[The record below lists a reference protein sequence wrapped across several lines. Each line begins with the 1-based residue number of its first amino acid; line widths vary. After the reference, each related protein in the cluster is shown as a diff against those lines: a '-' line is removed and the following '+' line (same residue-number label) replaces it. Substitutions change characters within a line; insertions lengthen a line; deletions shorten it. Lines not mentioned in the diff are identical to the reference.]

1 MEYVTETGLKKKTL
15 QELRTET
22 ENGLKQV
29 FGVGFETAVDSPNGL
44 LISQLALANS
54 RLWDLAQEIYS
65 SLDPNQ
71 ATGTALDAR
80 ASFNGVTR
88 KPAEACTVTAML
100 YTEDASATI
109 PAGSIANRQ
118 RGDLDF
124 TLDEAVSIS
133 RASCAELLLDIS
145 DVASGTYT
153 LEFSFGNVSW
163 DTTSST
169 TLASLITTA
178 GGTAEDTT
186 RGLRVTYSG
195 GSVGL
200 TGSIPDGLVV
210 QAGEPGNFT
219 AVSTGLQTCEIG
231 ELDNIP
237 ISVDGWSSVYN
248 YEAGTPGADLESD
261 ASLRIRREAAA
272 KVKRSKAT
280 DPAIEAA
287 LLDVPGVTTARVFSN
302 RGFDTNADGVPGKS
316 FTSLVVGGTDAAVAQ
331 CIYEN
336 QSSGIES
343 WGNTSVNVTDSHGF
357 EQQISFSRPTPKYL
371 WVKFYY
377 HVYDE
382 EAFPGEDA
390 IKTAMVEWAD
400 KQYTLGKDVIPTRIP
415 GGIYDLVAGVGVAM
429 AHVAI
434 TDSPDTVPSSG
445 DYSWEAALAILPF
458 DYAVLEEDRIETIL
472 END

>member
-1 MEYVTETGLKKKTL
+1 MEYVTDTGLKKKTL

-54 RLWDLAQEIYS
+54 RLWDLAQEVYS

-109 PAGSIANRQ
+109 HAGSIANRQ

-124 TLDEAVSIS
+124 TLDEAVSIN

-145 DVASGTYT
+145 DVESGTYT

-169 TLASLITTA
+169 TLASLITGA
-178 GGTAEDTT
+178 GGIAEETT
-186 RGLRVTYSG
+186 RGLRVTYSS

-200 TGSIPDGLVV
+200 TGSIPDGVIV
-210 QAGEPGNFT
+210 QAGMPGKFT
-219 AVSTGLQTCEIG
+219 AVSTGYQTCEIG

-261 ASLRIRREAAA
+261 ASLRVRREAAA
-272 KVKRSKAT
+272 KVKKSKAT
-280 DPAIEAA
+280 DPATEAA

-316 FTSLVVGGTDAAVAQ
+316 FTSLVVGGTDADIAR

-336 QSSGIES
+336 QPSGIQS

-382 EAFPGEDA
+382 EVFPGADA
-390 IKTAMVEWAD
+390 IKQAMVEWAD

-415 GGIYDLVAGVGVAM
+415 GGIYELVAGVGVAM

-445 DYSWEAALAILPF
+445 DYSWEAALAIQPF
-458 DYAVLEEDRIETIL
+458 AYAVLEEDRIETIL

>member
-1 MEYVTETGLKKKTL
+1 MAYVTDTGLKKKTL

-100 YTEDASATI
+100 YTEEASATI

-178 GGTAEDTT
+178 GGTAEDTP

-248 YEAGTPGADLESD
+248 YEAGSPGADLESD

-287 LLDVPGVTTARVFSN
+287 LLDVSGVTSAQVISN
-302 RGFDTNADGVPGKS
+302 RGFNTDVNGVPGKS
-316 FTSLVVGGTDAAVAQ
+316 FTALVVGGTDAAVAQ

-336 QSSGIES
+336 QSSGIQS

-382 EAFPGEDA
+382 EVFPGADA
-390 IKTAMVEWAD
+390 IKQAMVEWAD

-415 GGIYDLVAGVGVAM
+415 GGIYELVAGVGVAM

-445 DYSWEAALAILPF
+445 DYSWEAALAIPPF
-458 DYAVLEEDRIETIL
+458 AYAVLEEDRIETIL

>member
-1 MEYVTETGLKKKTL
+1 MEYVTDTGLKKKTL
-15 QELRTET
+15 QELRIET

-29 FGVGFETAVDSPNGL
+29 FGVGFETSVDSPNGL

-80 ASFNGVTR
+80 AAFNGVTR

-100 YTEDASATI
+100 YTEDESATI

-124 TLDEAVSIS
+124 ALDEAVSID
-133 RASCAELLLDIS
+133 RASCAELMLDIS
-145 DVASGTYT
+145 DVESGTYT

-178 GGTAEDTT
+178 GGIAEETT
-186 RGLRVTYSG
+186 RGLRVTYSS

-200 TGSIPDGLVV
+200 TGSIPDGVIV
-210 QAGEPGNFT
+210 QAGMPGNFT
-219 AVSTGLQTCEIG
+219 AVSTGYQTCEIG

-237 ISVDGWSSVYN
+237 TSVDGWSSVYN

-261 ASLRIRREAAA
+261 ASLRIRREAAT

-280 DPAIEAA
+280 DPATEAA
-287 LLDVPGVTTARVFSN
+287 LLDVSGVTTARVFSN
-302 RGFDTNADGVPGKS
+302 RGFDTDADGVPGKS

-336 QSSGIES
+336 QPSGIQS
-343 WGNTSVNVTDSHGF
+343 WGNTTVNITDSHGF

-377 HVYDE
+377 RVYDE
-382 EAFPGEDA
+382 EVFPGEDV
-390 IKTAMVEWAD
+390 IKKAMVEWAE

-415 GGIYDLVAGVGVAM
+415 GGIYELVAGVGVAI

-445 DYSWEAALAILPF
+445 DYSWEAALTIPPF
-458 DYAVLEEDRIETIL
+458 AYAVLEEDRIETIL
-472 END
+472 QND

>member
-1 MEYVTETGLKKKTL
+1 MEYVTDTGLKKKTL
-15 QELRTET
+15 QELRIET
-22 ENGLKQV
+22 ENGLKQF
-29 FGVGFETAVDSPNGL
+29 FGVGFETSVDSPNGL

-100 YTEDASATI
+100 YTEEASATI

-124 TLDEAVSIS
+124 ALDEAVSID
-133 RASCAELLLDIS
+133 RASCAELMLDIS
-145 DVASGTYT
+145 DVESGTYT

-178 GGTAEDTT
+178 GGTAEDTP
-186 RGLRVTYSG
+186 RGLRVTYSS

-219 AVSTGLQTCEIG
+219 AVSTGYQTCEIG

-237 ISVDGWSSVYN
+237 TSVDGWSSVYN

-316 FTSLVVGGTDAAVAQ
+316 FTSLVVGGTDADIAR

-336 QSSGIES
+336 QPSGIQS

-382 EAFPGEDA
+382 EVFPGADA
-390 IKTAMVEWAD
+390 IKQAMVEWAD

-415 GGIYDLVAGVGVAM
+415 GGIYELVAGVGVSM

-445 DYSWEAALAILPF
+445 DYSWDTALAIPPF
-458 DYAVLEEDRIETIL
+458 AYAVLEEDRIETIL